1 MPCHTPRLPSASAA
15 RVRDPPPVPRHRAP
29 PHVGRLQHDA
39 NPEAT
44 VTTPAI
50 APADLEVLCS
60 ALLRQLPLG
69 PGDPAHLVHVVLPE
83 GGPAHRPLGPD
94 DEVDLGIAR
103 LAPGA
108 HPLEAL
114 VGAEAPPEWAALG
127 VVAVGT
133 VRQSALPDLVD
144 TRVRSAHIVE
154 RGGAWAAAFTP
165 TSGGPG
171 ESCSRPSGRRRPH
184 GPDRR
189 RAAVG
194 AGPAHPAARRDDAR
208 ALHPAVARPPRRRS
222 GDAPARRPA
231 ALHRGVGDLPP
242 PGRRSPRPRRRT
254 HELDDRRLVHEARRL
269 SAWRDWPELR
279 RMCADGTWEHPE
291 LTDHDAAWLDD
302 GAFARWAIAAW
313 PDLGCLAEV
322 VAALLPP
329 RTAPPGAGR
338 APRLG
343 PARRRRP
350 GRS

>member
-1 MPCHTPRLPSASAA
+1 
-15 RVRDPPPVPRHRAP
+15 
-29 PHVGRLQHDA
+29 VGRLQHDA

-69 PGDPAHLVHVVLPE
+69 PGDPAHLVHVALPD
-83 GGPAHRPLGPD
+83 GHPARRPLGPD

-108 HPLEAL
+108 HPLEVL
-114 VGAEAPPEWAALG
+114 VGAEAPPEWTAFG

-133 VRQSALPDLVD
+133 VRQSALPELVD
-144 TRVRSAHIVE
+144 TRVRSAHVVE

-171 ESCSRPSGRRRPH
+171 ESCSGPPGVGAPTGRIDDALRLALGLPTPPPAGTTLDLFTVQWLDRLVDEAAMLPP
-184 GPDRR
+184 GDRR
-189 RAAVG
+189 RCTEAWAIS
-194 AGPAHPAARRDDAR
+194 R
-208 ALHPAVARPPRRRS
+208 HPAVEAL
-222 GDAPARRPA
+222 GLGGATDA
-231 ALHRGVGDLPP
+231 
-242 PGRRSPRPRRRT
+242 
-254 HELDDRRLVHEARRL
+254 LDARRLVHEGRRL

-279 RMCADGTWEHPE
+279 RMCAAGTWEHPE

-329 RTAPPGAGR
+329 RTA
-338 APRLG
+338 RLVLS
-343 PARRRRP
+343 ALLAWDLHDDVVEDHETA
-350 GRS
+350 